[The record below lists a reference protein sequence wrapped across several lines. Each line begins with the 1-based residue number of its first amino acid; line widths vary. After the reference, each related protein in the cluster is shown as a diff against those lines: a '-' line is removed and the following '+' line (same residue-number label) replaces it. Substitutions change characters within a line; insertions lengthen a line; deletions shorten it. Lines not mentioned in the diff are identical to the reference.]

1 MSQCSPKRICQ
12 ATGTIESAA
21 IAAISRAPH
30 SAIHREMEIETM
42 GKHNPLAPA
51 GRGLSAAILR
61 PSGGAPA
68 QVAWRRGFGGGN
80 QRNLLYRFPSPD
92 EAVKQLRA
100 TSPRWGEVL
109 SLSRQRGGERL
120 DIVAEHVESGARRR

>member
-12 ATGTIESAA
+12 ATGTSESAA

-51 GRGLSAAILR
+51 GRGLSAAIFRERSPRAALLR
-61 PSGGAPA
+61 KSHGGEGEGA
-68 QVAWRRGFGGGN
+68 GN
-80 QRNLLYRFPSPD
+80 QRNLLYRFP
-92 EAVKQLRA
+92 LTR
-100 TSPRWGEVL
+100 R
-109 SLSRQRGGERL
+109 SR
-120 DIVAEHVESGARRR
+120 

>member
-1 MSQCSPKRICQ
+1 MKSRHPGEDAAFSHANDERGKKRRSHRSPSSGERRWEIGDTVGGERSRHDERPRPGD
-12 ATGTIESAA
+12 ASESAA

-68 QVAWRRGFGGGN
+68 QVAWRRG
-80 QRNLLYRFPSPD
+80 
-92 EAVKQLRA
+92 
-100 TSPRWGEVL
+100 
-109 SLSRQRGGERL
+109 
-120 DIVAEHVESGARRR
+120 